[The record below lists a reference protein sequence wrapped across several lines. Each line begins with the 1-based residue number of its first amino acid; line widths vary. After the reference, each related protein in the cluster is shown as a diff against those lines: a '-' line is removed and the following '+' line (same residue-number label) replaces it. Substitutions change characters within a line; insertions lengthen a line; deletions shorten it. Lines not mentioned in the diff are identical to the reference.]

1 MLAAADLDGYDGVLA
16 FGDSVRDLYVARGW
30 SGRAWTWHEAADT
43 RMFFPRSSSLG
54 APAPSLQPRAP
65 SLQPPADLQPSGS
78 SPHGD
83 VVWIGNW
90 GDGERTEEIDEFLI
104 GPVARLGLRATVF
117 GVRYPDDAIDR
128 LAAAGIEYGGWLP
141 NYLVPQVFASFKVTV
156 HIPRRPYLEA
166 LPGIPTIRP
175 FEAMACGIPLVSAR
189 WNDAG
194 GLFTAGQDF
203 LVARDGGEMTRHL
216 ASLVADGARRR
227 TLSECGRATIMAR
240 HTCGHRVDELLAI
253 CFEIHATARGTRSTH
268 RPASSV
274 METTS

>member
-1 MLAAADLDGYDGVLA
+1 MSSALVWFRRDLRAVDHAALHHALRFADRVHCAFVFDRAILDALTDRHDRRVAFIRASLHELDAGLDALARAAGGAGSGLIVRHGAADEVIPRLA
-16 FGDSVRDLYVARGW
+16 CELGADKVFTNRDYEPAAIVRDSRVA
-30 SGRAWTWHEAADT
+30 E
-43 RMFFPRSSSLG
+43 
-54 APAPSLQPRAP
+54 
-65 SLQPPADLQPSGS
+65 
-78 SPHGD
+78 
-83 VVWIGNW
+83 
-90 GDGERTEEIDEFLI
+90 
-104 GPVARLGLRATVF
+104 
-117 GVRYPDDAIDR
+117 R

-240 HTCGHRVDELLAI
+240 HT
-253 CFEIHATARGTRSTH
+253 
-268 RPASSV
+268 
-274 METTS
+274 